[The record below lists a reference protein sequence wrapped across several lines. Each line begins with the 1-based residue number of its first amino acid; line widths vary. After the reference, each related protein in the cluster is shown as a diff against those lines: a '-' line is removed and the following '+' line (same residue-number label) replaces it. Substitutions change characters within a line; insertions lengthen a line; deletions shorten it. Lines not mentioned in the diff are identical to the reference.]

1 MATAKRLSFASYKD
15 YYSQDEDYDYLN
27 PIKNNDVINFSF
39 NKTKLEL
46 VYTMIRFKYNYNY
59 VTEEYDSELFSGLS
73 ASAVSLA
80 YNGYDDSEDNILEF
94 ESKYIRDDDTA
105 NIVWNWMYNFY
116 RNQHLTVKL
125 KLPLYYIDLEVG
137 STIKFNELLGGMK
150 AFGIDYTKIS
160 VPSTQII
167 YPLFF
172 ITSINKNLDSIDIEA
187 QQIPWIG
194 VGPNSLGVMGWDED
208 LIEGD
213 IAIEEGIGLE
223 GSEEGE
229 IGEIE
234 ELNMENV
241 IEHDYKFFFPESTQ
255 ASELINWVNPLYWGL
270 NSFNQLIP
278 TEAGNLSG
286 DDIRD
291 YTALKIHLGE
301 TTEGEPISLE
311 LKNISSSGN
320 LPSLELD
327 WVITNADTN
336 NEIINLFEEDEH
348 ELLGIDS
355 GSLSA
360 LNFISYGSQL
370 IEAFNSNLLP
380 ISEGLLFH
388 TTVPIVMFETGQLG
402 DVTGDGELDILDIV
416 TLLNIILGSTTPTL
430 EQEFRS
436 DVNKDGGID
445 ILDVVMLTNHIMGTG
460 DLG

>member
-1 MATAKRLSFASYKD
+1 
-15 YYSQDEDYDYLN
+15 
-27 PIKNNDVINFSF
+27 
-39 NKTKLEL
+39 
-46 VYTMIRFKYNYNY
+46 MIRFKYNYNY

-125 KLPLYYIDLEVG
+125 KLPLHYIGLEVG

-187 QQIPWIG
+187 QQIPWMG

-213 IAIEEGIGLE
+213 IAIDEGIGLE
-223 GSEEGE
+223 GIEEGE

-270 NSFNQLIP
+270 NSFNQLRLQDK
-278 TEAGNLSG
+278 E
-286 DDIRD
+286 
-291 YTALKIHLGE
+291 YK
-301 TTEGEPISLE
+301 
-311 LKNISSSGN
+311 
-320 LPSLELD
+320 
-327 WVITNADTN
+327 
-336 NEIINLFEEDEH
+336 
-348 ELLGIDS
+348 
-355 GSLSA
+355 
-360 LNFISYGSQL
+360 
-370 IEAFNSNLLP
+370 
-380 ISEGLLFH
+380 
-388 TTVPIVMFETGQLG
+388 
-402 DVTGDGELDILDIV
+402 
-416 TLLNIILGSTTPTL
+416 
-430 EQEFRS
+430 
-436 DVNKDGGID
+436 
-445 ILDVVMLTNHIMGTG
+445 
-460 DLG
+460 

>member
-1 MATAKRLSFASYKD
+1 M
-15 YYSQDEDYDYLN
+15 
-27 PIKNNDVINFSF
+27 
-39 NKTKLEL
+39 
-46 VYTMIRFKYNYNY
+46 
-59 VTEEYDSELFSGLS
+59 
-73 ASAVSLA
+73 
-80 YNGYDDSEDNILEF
+80 
-94 ESKYIRDDDTA
+94 
-105 NIVWNWMYNFY
+105 
-116 RNQHLTVKL
+116 
-125 KLPLYYIDLEVG
+125 
-137 STIKFNELLGGMK
+137 
-150 AFGIDYTKIS
+150 
-160 VPSTQII
+160 
-167 YPLFF
+167 
-172 ITSINKNLDSIDIEA
+172 
-187 QQIPWIG
+187 
-194 VGPNSLGVMGWDED
+194 
-208 LIEGD
+208 
-213 IAIEEGIGLE
+213 
-223 GSEEGE
+223 
-229 IGEIE
+229 
-234 ELNMENV
+234 
-241 IEHDYKFFFPESTQ
+241 
-255 ASELINWVNPLYWGL
+255 NPLYWGL

-311 LKNISSSGN
+311 LKNISGSGN

-402 DVTGDGELDILDIV
+402 DVTGDGELDILVIV
-416 TLLNIILGSTTPTL
+416 SLLNIILGSTTPTL